1 MRTLKSKKIKIIG
14 AGLFGCCTAIELS
27 KVGMDVTLVEKEIA
41 KFPDAITERGKR
53 HVEHLGKMA
62 ENGLR
67 TMVLFV
73 VQRHDATSFQPQWE
87 RDPKFGFA
95 LFEAWK
101 KGLNVRVIHMKMTPN
116 KIHYLG
122 ELPFKLKPES

>member
-1 MRTLKSKKIKIIG
+1 MYLEVKS
-14 AGLFGCCTAIELS
+14 
-27 KVGMDVTLVEKEIA
+27 VTLVEKEIA

-53 HVEHLGKMA
+53 HVEHLGKIA
-62 ENGLR
+62 EKGLR

-73 VQRHDATSFQPQWE
+73 VQRHDAILFQPQWE
-87 RDPKFGFA
+87 RDSKFGSA

-101 KGLNVRVIHMKMTPN
+101 KGLDVRVIHMKMTLN

-122 ELPFKLKPES
+122 ELPSKLKPES

>member
-1 MRTLKSKKIKIIG
+1 MYLEVKS
-14 AGLFGCCTAIELS
+14 
-27 KVGMDVTLVEKEIA
+27 VTLVENKIA

-73 VQRHDATSFQPQWE
+73 VQRHDATLFQPQWE

-95 LFEAWK
+95 LFEAWE
-101 KGLNVRVIHMKMTPN
+101 KGLDVRVIHMKMTHN

-122 ELPFKLKPES
+122 ELPSKLKPES

>member
-1 MRTLKSKKIKIIG
+1 M
-14 AGLFGCCTAIELS
+14 
-27 KVGMDVTLVEKEIA
+27 VEKEIA

-53 HVEHLGKMA
+53 HVEHLGEMA
-62 ENGLR
+62 KKGLH

-73 VQRHDATSFQPQWE
+73 VQRHDATLFQPQWK

-101 KGLNVRVIHMKMTPN
+101 KGMHVRVIHMKMTPQ